1 MPSTATDDLTSDASP
16 FQHAFARAKEE
27 HSKAATATDEQALGD
42 GEASTDDEAA
52 AETDTATDEQPA
64 ASATTKT
71 ATADT
76 TLVSDEDFTTLSTT
90 HANDPVALRK
100 ALEGVF
106 TKKTQ
111 ALAAQR
117 KAVERFESYAPV
129 LEAYE
134 SDPLALIRFLAEE
147 NGVELVTKDSTA
159 KPATGT
165 ATTTETKTAVDGI
178 LDTFRQQLGPELEY
192 LADGLAPAIKGL
204 VESLTKSTVEE
215 ATKPLKAH
223 TDQLLTKAAVEQ
235 TETVMKSFGDKRPD
249 WKTHEP
255 AMLALAQKIQPN
267 GMTELEFLDHLYVV
281 ATRDAWEAGK
291 DTRIAEEVKKAL
303 KKMEKGASTT
313 ETRQDSTPESQVRR
327 APAGPLSWRE
337 SYELAKQ
344 GVRVE

>member
-1 MPSTATDDLTSDASP
+1 MSPTATDDLTSDASP

-27 HSKAATATDEQALGD
+27 HSKTAATPASDEQALGD
-42 GEASTDDEAA
+42 DEASTDDEAA

-64 ASATTKT
+64 ASATTTTT

-76 TLVSDEDFTTLSTT
+76 TLVSDEEFTTLSTK
-90 HANDPVALRK
+90 HANDPAALRK

-111 ALAAQR
+111 ALAEKR

-147 NGVELVTKDSTA
+147 NGVELVTKDAAT

-165 ATTTETKTAVDGI
+165 ATTTAETKTAVDGI

-267 GMTELEFLDHLYVV
+267 GMTELEFLDHLYVGRH
-281 ATRDAWEAGK
+281 ARRLGGAARTRG
-291 DTRIAEEVKKAL
+291 L
-303 KKMEKGASTT
+303 
-313 ETRQDSTPESQVRR
+313 RR
-327 APAGPLSWRE
+327 
-337 SYELAKQ
+337 K
-344 GVRVE
+344 